1 MREVV
6 GISCAQVGLSA
17 LDELQ
22 VDALVLMPF
31 KDEHP
36 LKGAAGFCDWRL
48 NGRVSSLFLSDWYQA
63 QARDV
68 LMMDTCGRIG
78 SKWVFLFGQGKRYGM
93 DLTIFR
99 RNIRRM
105 LETLKKADIRSMA
118 LELPGIDPGP
128 LSAPEA
134 VAAFLDEAREI
145 YRGSKITLLAP
156 YPRFT
161 EFVHQVA
168 ADFDDVEI

>member
-1 MREVV
+1 MRDVL
-6 GISCAQVGLSA
+6 GICCTQVGLAA
-17 LDELQ
+17 LDDLQ

-31 KDEHP
+31 KDERP
-36 LKGAAGFCDWRL
+36 LKGAAGYCDWRL
-48 NGRVSSLFLSDWYQA
+48 NGRVSSLFLSGWYRA
-63 QARDV
+63 QPRDV

-78 SKWVFLFGQGKRYGM
+78 SRWVFLFGQGKRYGM

-105 LETLKKADIRSMA
+105 LETVKKADMQSLA
-118 LELPGIDPGP
+118 LELPGVDPGP

-134 VAAFLDEAREI
+134 VAAFLDEARAI
-145 YRGSKITLLAP
+145 YRGAKITLLSP
-156 YPRFT
+156 FPRFS